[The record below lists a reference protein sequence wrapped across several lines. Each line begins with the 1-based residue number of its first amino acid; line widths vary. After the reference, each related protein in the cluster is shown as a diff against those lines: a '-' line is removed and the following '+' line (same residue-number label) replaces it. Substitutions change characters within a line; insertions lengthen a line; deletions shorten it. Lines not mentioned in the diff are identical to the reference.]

1 MKTIKKAA
9 MLILLVAASAVS
21 FNCSSSDDGGS
32 SSNFYLKC
40 KVNGTLVEFTDPM
53 VINSLAKSITGN
65 DADTGQVVTL
75 FTPLSVTNGTHTIT
89 DEPSNVNSYGG
100 SYSDFNADE
109 YTSDE
114 TGTLIITEVNADVIK
129 GTFSFT
135 GDDGNGGTISVTE
148 GSFRAEN
155 VQ

>member
-1 MKTIKKAA
+1 MKKIKKIA
-9 MLILLVAASAVS
+9 MLLVMVTASAIS
-21 FNCSSSDDGGS
+21 FNCSSSDDSSS

-65 DADTGQVVTL
+65 DADTGKMVTL
-75 FTPLSVTNGTHTIT
+75 FTPLTVGTGTFTIT
-89 DEPSNVNSYGG
+89 DEPSNENSYAG
-100 SYSDFNADE
+100 SYSDFNGDI
-109 YTSDE
+109 YSDNE
-114 TGTLIITEVNADVIK
+114 TGTMTITEVNADVIK

-135 GDDGNGGTISVTE
+135 GEDGNGGTITVTE

-155 VQ
+155 IQ